1 MSVYARQQ
9 LVDFQDVGFGSA
21 AATSLFL
28 IIAILTAIIVTL
40 GRVNVSAS
48 GGDR

>member
-9 LVDFQDVGFGSA
+9 LIEFQDVGLGSA

-28 IIAILTAIIVTL
+28 IIAILTAIVISA